1 MAAAIGT
8 ANIGTFEMEKDDTPV
23 WKRLDSKVLLKH
35 PRITIVEDTVQLPS
49 GLVTSY
55 VRHDS
60 RCDGVTVICLKDGQI
75 LLQREYSYPI
85 GEVLLQFPGGKI
97 EDGETP
103 EEAGGRE
110 LKEESGFAFSRC
122 EMLGWY
128 YLNNRRSD
136 AKMYALLAE
145 DVTPVQ
151 KCGGDAEEDIESFW
165 LPVDRLKHMI
175 AAGEVTNA
183 TVLAA
188 WALLEKVLAARSAL

>member
-1 MAAAIGT
+1 
-8 ANIGTFEMEKDDTPV
+8 MEKDDKPA

-35 PRITIVEDTVQLPS
+35 PRITIVEDAVQLP
-49 GLVTSY
+49 GGQVISY
-55 VRHDS
+55 LRQAS
-60 RCDGVTVICLKDGQI
+60 RSDAVTVICLKDGQI

-85 GEVLLQFPGGKI
+85 GEFLLQFPGGKI

-103 EEAGGRE
+103 EEAGRRE
-110 LKEESGFAFSRC
+110 LKEESGFAFSQC
-122 EMLGWY
+122 QSLGWY
-128 YLNNRRSD
+128 HLNNRRSD
-136 AKMYALLAE
+136 AKMYTVLAE

-165 LPVDRLKHMI
+165 LPIGRLRQMI

-188 WALLEKVLAARSAL
+188 WALLEKVWTAQSAS